1 MTMEPL
7 FAALA
12 EAVFGALLQESSLAE
27 RSRAALG
34 LDPTRR
40 AFQTALAQTYA
51 AFARQHPEWT
61 TTLFDQ
67 PFLTSPTVVPLLAEL
82 LTRRGQPD
90 PAHLARLFA
99 AHLGHPDPDRWERL
113 GDATRAAAD
122 FLRWLEDE
130 LARQDALQPL
140 FDSRALERIAE
151 HTGAIRRALEA
162 LAHNRQT
169 AADLDLLRQALRDG
183 QITLATGNRAVAL
196 GSSADSAVIV
206 TGDGNIVQ
214 VLNVQQRTD
223 LERLL
228 TTRRYNLP
236 SLPEHYVLREA
247 DLERLRQALLNN
259 GAVALGIV
267 GVKGMGGIGKSVLA
281 AALARDLAVQAA
293 FPDGIVWLPIGREPN
308 LPARQEELYLFL
320 TGQRE
325 NFRDAIQGRS
335 FLSVALEGKTCLVI
349 LDDVWDSSHT
359 EAFPVVTGSATRY
372 LITTRNAEVL
382 QTLNAPPVS
391 LDVLS
396 PDQALS
402 LLADWTGQPVANLPS
417 IACEVARE
425 CGYLPLAL
433 AMVGAFVRQNPE
445 SWERALHRLR
455 NTDLE
460 KLRRLFPG
468 YEHPTLL
475 AALEVSV
482 DALPKDA
489 CTRYLDLAVFPEE
502 AAIPLPVL
510 HAFWQ
515 PLGLD
520 DDDVFDLAETF
531 VNRSLARRDE
541 DGHLRLHDL
550 QHDYL
555 RARAG
560 NALPDLHRRFL
571 LACARSLLGAAGET
585 LEGLP
590 WHRLPSQP
598 NYLWDRLVYHH
609 LQAGAWDALY
619 ALLTDFDFLE
629 ARCRA
634 TTVFELEADYR
645 LVLAAWSPEETK
657 RRLEELTAVDSRKIF
672 GIL

>member
-1 MTMEPL
+1 MLEAL
-7 FAALA
+7 FSAIA
-12 EAVFGALLQESSLAE
+12 EAVFGYLLQESTLTE
-27 RSRAALG
+27 RTRAALG

-40 AFQTALAQTYA
+40 AFQTALARAYTV
-51 AFARQHPEWT
+51 FARHYPEWT

-113 GDATRAAAD
+113 GDATHAAAD

-308 LPARQEELYLFL
+308 LPARKNS
-320 TGQRE
+320 T
-325 NFRDAIQGRS
+325 S
-335 FLSVALEGKTCLVI
+335 F
-349 LDDVWDSSHT
+349 
-359 EAFPVVTGSATRY
+359 
-372 LITTRNAEVL
+372 
-382 QTLNAPPVS
+382 
-391 LDVLS
+391 
-396 PDQALS
+396 
-402 LLADWTGQPVANLPS
+402 
-417 IACEVARE
+417 
-425 CGYLPLAL
+425 
-433 AMVGAFVRQNPE
+433 
-445 SWERALHRLR
+445 
-455 NTDLE
+455 
-460 KLRRLFPG
+460 
-468 YEHPTLL
+468 
-475 AALEVSV
+475 
-482 DALPKDA
+482 
-489 CTRYLDLAVFPEE
+489 
-502 AAIPLPVL
+502 
-510 HAFWQ
+510 
-515 PLGLD
+515 
-520 DDDVFDLAETF
+520 
-531 VNRSLARRDE
+531 
-541 DGHLRLHDL
+541 
-550 QHDYL
+550 
-555 RARAG
+555 
-560 NALPDLHRRFL
+560 
-571 LACARSLLGAAGET
+571 
-585 LEGLP
+585 
-590 WHRLPSQP
+590 
-598 NYLWDRLVYHH
+598 
-609 LQAGAWDALY
+609 
-619 ALLTDFDFLE
+619 
-629 ARCRA
+629 
-634 TTVFELEADYR
+634 
-645 LVLAAWSPEETK
+645 
-657 RRLEELTAVDSRKIF
+657 
-672 GIL
+672 